1 MDHNFDAHYELS
13 RSKQRK
19 TPCTILA
26 DLIPSLPIF
35 HLAILLYVCHTTLMT
50 LVQRIWYSINCW
62 SLYWYFIDIFLYCHH
77 LSVWYCIEWYIITIV
92 WRNSFLVTHRSWR
105 VQITQILSFWRGLSM
120 HGKVKN
126 KGTYSK
132 KIISIKSQKKLANFS
147 KIWMDCCKCT
157 GVSLVTILKF
167 KWSRAKCEKMK

>member
-1 MDHNFDAHYELS
+1 MHHPCWFNPF
-13 RSKQRK
+13 
-19 TPCTILA
+19 TPNISFSNS
-26 DLIPSLPIF
+26 SLCLPYNSHDIGSDNLVL
-35 HLAILLYVCHTTLMT
+35 HQLLT
-50 LVQRIWYSINCW
+50 
-62 SLYWYFIDIFLYCHH
+62 LYWYFIDIFLYCHH

-105 VQITQILSFWRGLSM
+105 VQITQILNISM

-147 KIWMDCCKCT
+147 KIWMDCYKCT
-157 GVSLVTILKF
+157 GVSLVTLLKF